1 MNFVSFKK
9 LVRRSLLL
17 AVLVSAPVMAQT
29 ELKWIWADHL
39 PELYEVH
46 NAAWQ
51 TPVALPPSAVRWK
64 YDRAQG
70 QAQGDK
76 FLQRDESVIEPI
88 EFVGDEEP
96 LDPPSQ
102 TVEAVVITPGRDQ

>member
-9 LVRRSLLL
+9 LVRHTLLL
-17 AVLVSAPVMAQT
+17 AVLVSVPAMAQT

-51 TPVALPPSAVRWK
+51 TPVALPPGAVRWK
-64 YDRAQG
+64 YDRVEA
-70 QAQGDK
+70 QAQSEK
-76 FLQRDESVIEPI
+76 VFPRDGSVIEPI
-88 EFVGDEEP
+88 QFVGEEEL

-102 TVEAVVITPGRDQ
+102 TVEAVVITPGKDR